1 MASKATDERTQVL
14 AYLRVSTDEQGRS
27 GLGLQDQ
34 REAIERAAEYKRWD
48 VVEWIEDHASGK
60 SLERPGM
67 QRALELLEDG
77 GPDILVTAKLDRLS
91 RSALDFLTLAERA
104 KEQGWSIVVLDMGK
118 GDTLDMSSPIGK
130 FTASILASVAEL
142 EREMI
147 SSRTKAAL
155 AQAKANGTKLGR
167 KLNIARSTV
176 ERIEAERAAG
186 KTLQDIA
193 DDLNADEVPTARG
206 GEWWPSTVSY
216 VLKQD
221 RSDWPARTRGQTTKG
236 EG

>member
-27 GLGLQDQ
+27 GLGMEAQ
-34 REAIERAAEYKRWD
+34 REAIEAAAEHRGWE
-48 VVEWIEDHASGK
+48 VVEWVTDTASGK
-60 SLERPGM
+60 SLKRPGI
-67 QRALELLEDG
+67 QRALERLENG
-77 GPDILVTAKLDRLS
+77 GPKILVVAKLDRLA
-91 RSALDFLTLAERA
+91 RSAIDFLGVVERAERN
-104 KEQGWSIVVLDMGK
+104 GWSLILLEPNVDMTDPMGR
-118 GDTLDMSSPIGK
+118 
-130 FTASILASVAEL
+130 FTASILASVAQL

-221 RSDWPARTRGQTTKG
+221 RSDWPTRTRDQTTKG